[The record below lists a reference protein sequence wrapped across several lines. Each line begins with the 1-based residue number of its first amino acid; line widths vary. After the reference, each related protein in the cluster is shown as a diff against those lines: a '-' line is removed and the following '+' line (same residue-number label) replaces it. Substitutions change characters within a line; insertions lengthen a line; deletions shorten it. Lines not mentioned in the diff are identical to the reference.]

1 MNGLNLMTVIPGRN
15 KVPGIYSS
23 NFSPVDH
30 STMPMLTRLA
40 IGAIVIQTADHDQS
54 SCTEDCTLA
63 LWIKTC
69 PADCD
74 DSTWQSINLGPVVLP
89 PDVHCVAGSLTA
101 GNILVLNLNDGSQ
114 IQVDLSALAT
124 DIRVASMALGAGNI
138 LTATLS
144 DGSTVTVDLSALA
157 TDKYLSSLALNAGNI
172 LTGTLNDGST
182 VTVDL
187 SALVPVVADNKTVL
201 GDGTAGNP
209 LRQPT
214 IAAKMRFSGTL
225 GPIAPNTDLQVPFT
239 TMDYNIGGAGALGG
253 GATFTAPF
261 DCIVHVDALAFFNFE
276 AWNSAGAVAGV
287 VNLFKNGV
295 LDTQMGVDYSI
306 KGGNV
311 VSGSPNEFKVPSGGI
326 DVFCAAGDVLTIRAA
341 NGQSSGSSHTVFY
354 AHASFHVV
362 GAV

>member
-89 PDVHCVAGSLTA
+89 PDKYCVSGTLTA
-101 GNILVLNLNDGSQ
+101 GNILVLNLSDGSN
-114 IQVDLSALAT
+114 IQVDLSTLAQDNDT
-124 DIRVASMALGAGNI
+124 YPVSMALGAGNV
-138 LTATLS
+138 LTITLNTGAT
-144 DGSTVTVDLSALA
+144 VAA
-157 TDKYLSSLALNAGNI
+157 NLSSL
-172 LTGTLNDGST
+172 
-182 VTVDL
+182 V
-187 SALVPVVADNKTVL
+187 VPVVTDGATVL

-287 VNLFKNGV
+287 VILFKNGV
-295 LDTQMGVDYSI
+295 QDTQMGVDYSI

-354 AHASFHVV
+354 AQASFHVV